1 MVKNKNQKSKT
12 ILAVSLS
19 TATFLLMSVLSV
31 LSISEW
37 SFLEGIKLDTNETQ
51 QREATFQK
59 VQGGIKTALTKL
71 SNRTE
76 KGLNSITKDN
86 KVYANEIKQ
95 EPIEVN
101 ISNNFLKNLFVW
113 KKQTIK
119 NVTFIDTDKS
129 KEKDYINTLGQL
141 NLINTDNKNFNPN
154 NHARLFEATK
164 LLMNSYYQKVG
175 YPESAWVGNE
185 SIQWNQIPLFYKTAY
200 EKGLLN
206 NISNYTEFWRSL
218 SYKELNII
226 LKNFNAQYPNII
238 NIDKY
243 TLSEN
248 KGYITRW
255 ELAKVIIETLNIN
268 IIPLQKVKVN
278 DNIQENTTTNIVT
291 TINKNINNTKTLVEK
306 WIISE
311 ELVNNT
317 NQIITRSDFIEILSN
332 AILTNEWKNLTKQDI
347 AFDNS
352 IVDIDYNNSNILKI
366 LYAKQN
372 GLLDYLLETKRNE
385 QYLYPEK
392 PITKHEVY
400 YIIGNY
406 TDNIELIKTGAS
418 DQENIN
424 LTELSNIINN
434 NLEKKI
440 IGTDSKLWQIM
451 EDINAIIEVK
461 NIISNI

>member
-37 SFLEGIKLDTNETQ
+37 SFLEEIKLDIDETQ

-59 VQGGIKTALTKL
+59 VQWWVKTALTKL

-76 KGLNSITKDN
+76 KWLNSMTKDN
-86 KVYANEIKQ
+86 KVYANEIKE
-95 EPIEVN
+95 EPSEIN

-119 NVTFIDTDKS
+119 NVNFIDINKS
-129 KEKDYINTLGQL
+129 EEKDYINTLGQL
-141 NLINTDNKNFNPN
+141 NLINTNNKNFNPN

-175 YPESAWVGNE
+175 YPESAWVWNE
-185 SIQWNQIPLFYKTAY
+185 IIQGKQLPLFYKKAY

-218 SYKELNII
+218 SYSEFNII
-226 LKNFNAQYPNII
+226 LKNFNTQYPNII
-238 NIDKY
+238 SIEKY

-248 KGYITRW
+248 QGYITRW

-268 IIPLQKVKVN
+268 IIPLNVVN
-278 DNIQENTTTNIVT
+278 NNIQENNTTDIVN
-291 TINKNINNTKTLVEK
+291 TINETIDNTKTLVEK
-306 WIISE
+306 WVISKEII
-311 ELVNNT
+311 NNT

-332 AILTNEWKNLTKQDI
+332 AILNNEWKTLTNQNI
-347 AFDNS
+347 TFDNS
-352 IVDIDYNNSNILKI
+352 IVDINYNDENILKI

-372 GLLDYLLETKRNE
+372 GLLDYLLEVKRWE
-385 QYLYPEK
+385 EYFYPEI
-392 PITKHEVY
+392 PITKHEAY
-400 YIIGNY
+400 YIIGTY
-406 TDNIELIKTGAS
+406 TNNLDLIKTGAS

-424 LTELSNIINN
+424 LSELSNIINN

-440 IGTDSKLWQIM
+440 IGADSKLWQIM